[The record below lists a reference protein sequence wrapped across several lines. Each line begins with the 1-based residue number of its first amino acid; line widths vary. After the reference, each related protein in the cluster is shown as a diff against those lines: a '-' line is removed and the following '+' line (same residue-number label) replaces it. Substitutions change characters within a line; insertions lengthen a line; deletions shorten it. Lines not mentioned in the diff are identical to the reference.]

1 MEMHAH
7 AMFHFTMC
15 KAWNCIVIHVYIRN
29 SAYYHLYLSI
39 NVFFYIWPHTLVV
52 SPYFDHVVD
61 PTMQFVFQLSVHL
74 PPRRFTIPYG

>member
-1 MEMHAH
+1 MALLDD
-7 AMFHFTMC
+7 
-15 KAWNCIVIHVYIRN
+15 KKVQSYLDHVEAAQI
-29 SAYYHLYLSI
+29 LSI